1 MYVSEVILYKLAMST
16 CYIFRHVSNVNT
28 NVAFS
33 FTCCALFRIR
43 LGLHIAV
50 ATAAVTDLSWRRVP
64 VFPSFLVLGH
74 PSLCSYD
81 VVPDQID
88 PDGYLYPDASL
99 LHFGRHF
106 RYISVELLY
115 IADYDQLCVEQ
126 RTGIVFHN
134 SS

>member
-1 MYVSEVILYKLAMST
+1 MFGI
-16 CYIFRHVSNVNT
+16 RH
-28 NVAFS
+28 
-33 FTCCALFRIR
+33 
-43 LGLHIAV
+43 GLHIAV
-50 ATAAVTDLSWRRVP
+50 ATAAVTDLSCRRVP
-64 VFPSFLVLGH
+64 VLPSFLVLSH

-81 VVPDQID
+81 VVPDQVD
-88 PDGYLYPDASL
+88 PDDYLYPDASL

-106 RYISVELLY
+106 CYISVELLY